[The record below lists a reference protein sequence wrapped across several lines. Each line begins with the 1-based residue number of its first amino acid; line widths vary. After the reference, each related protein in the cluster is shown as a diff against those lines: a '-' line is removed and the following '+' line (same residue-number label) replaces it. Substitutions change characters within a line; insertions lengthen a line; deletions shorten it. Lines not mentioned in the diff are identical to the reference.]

1 MKHKKLERIW
11 WSVLGNGIFFMVVW
25 FASWS
30 PIWKETRDGD
40 FWIKLFAVIGMAAV
54 FGAINYFIELNTRV
68 KNKGD

>member
-1 MKHKKLERIW
+1 
-11 WSVLGNGIFFMVVW
+11 MVVW